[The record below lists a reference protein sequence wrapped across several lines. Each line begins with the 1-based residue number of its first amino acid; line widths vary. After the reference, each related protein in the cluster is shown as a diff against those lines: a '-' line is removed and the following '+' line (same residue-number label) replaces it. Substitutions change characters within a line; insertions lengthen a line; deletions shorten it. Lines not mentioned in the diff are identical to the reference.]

1 MGILP
6 LTEKRIS
13 EVKTESK
20 EEAENMYQDLQI
32 KVLLLH
38 IDFQEE

>member
-6 LTEKRIS
+6 LTEKSIS

-20 EEAENMYQDLQI
+20 KEAENSLYFKI
-32 KVLLLH
+32 YK
-38 IDFQEE
+38 